1 MLELRKVWWGGR
13 KWQIMAEGTEWLSW
27 NYLSTLESSQ
37 SKVWTGHCAQSWRPL
52 EFVYQICSGFLAV
65 PDSEKTHAI
74 INNSDLN
81 LEFFVWTKTVC
92 HQSLIYVQVINEGS
106 ELKVG
111 PQHAIF
117 WRSDLW
123 IPLRFRSGGVC
134 QRSISAL
141 PVQCIIAKGVVKQG
155 AIECY
160 DKYLAWKTVLSL
172 ARLGRKSLAV
182 K

>member
-1 MLELRKVWWGGR
+1 M
-13 KWQIMAEGTEWLSW
+13 
-27 NYLSTLESSQ
+27 
-37 SKVWTGHCAQSWRPL
+37 
-52 EFVYQICSGFLAV
+52 
-65 PDSEKTHAI
+65 
-74 INNSDLN
+74 
-81 LEFFVWTKTVC
+81 
-92 HQSLIYVQVINEGS
+92 YVQVINEGS

-111 PQHAIF
+111 PHHAIF

-160 DKYLAWKTVLSL
+160 DKYLVCKTVVSL
-172 ARLGRKSLAV
+172 AQFGRNFLAV